1 MCLARLAGENRV
13 GLSMDESLK
22 LVFLSFDL
30 IRKKVVCVSENFYF
44 SERGCREELGGIK
57 QLRM

>member
-1 MCLARLAGENRV
+1 
-13 GLSMDESLK
+13 MDESLK

-30 IRKKVVCVSENFYF
+30 IRKKVVYVSENFYF

-57 QLRM
+57 QLRI